1 MLAQSDRLSGQ
12 AMVNQR
18 IAGRK
23 EAQPMN
29 TDTSAVTASGDLA
42 ARAATEAEELT
53 ARLDRLP
60 MTRSIWVMAVLLTF
74 GGLFDGY
81 AIELIGALG
90 PGLMK
95 SGIFTATTVGLF
107 GLSGLASFV
116 AALFAG
122 LFIASLFVSYIAD
135 HFGRHA
141 IFAYSLL
148 WFGIANFIMG
158 FQTTSDGVNFWRFI
172 SALGMAS
179 SSSQSMP
186 ICLNWFPDRV
196 RGQSFAFLQAMSA
209 IAFLIAYFLSWQLIP
224 NAPFGYDGWRW
235 VAWIGSVAAIVIW
248 WIRLGLPESPRW
260 LAQQGRIEEAER
272 VMAKIEARAE
282 GRIKA
287 STACSGTAP
296 LSGSAQRQHPRD
308 LLSPLPQAHDHADP
322 FQFLPDRGLLWL
334 RRLDAYPADRQG
346 HPHYREP

>member
-1 MLAQSDRLSGQ
+1 MA
-12 AMVNQR
+12 NQR

-81 AIELIGALG
+81 ADGLIGALG

-95 SGIFTATTVGLF
+95 LGIFTATTVGLF

-135 HFGRHA
+135 HFGRRA

-172 SALGMAS
+172 SALGIGLELVTVDAYLS
-179 SSSQSMP
+179 ELVP
-186 ICLNWFPDRV
+186 RRV

-272 VMAKIEARAE
+272 VMANGRS
-282 GRIKA
+282 RIKA